1 MAYSSASI
9 ALARPPP
16 GRRKNNSREEHSV
29 KRRVPL
35 PCACVV
41 AGVLCCITSASAA
54 TGYDTVCRSA
64 AEESADLAA
73 RRITSQA
80 LVRDYQARIA
90 ALDGDIHAVIG
101 LSPRAMDAARA
112 SDARRGAGKLRGP
125 LDGLPILV
133 KDNID
138 IAGLPT
144 TAGSLALAAN
154 VRSVS
159 ATVVRNVTRA
169 GAVIL
174 GRTNLSEWAN
184 IRSEHSSSGW
194 SAVGGLTRNPYE
206 LDRTACGSSSG
217 SAAAVAAGMAAAA
230 IGTETDGSISC
241 PSSMNGLVGL
251 KPTVGLVSRNGIVP
265 ISHTQDTAGPITH
278 TVRDAAM
285 LLTAMA
291 GSDPADPA
299 TAGADAHRIDYTTA
313 LDPHALKGVRL
324 GVARFLLKGFTPAT
338 LGAFNR
344 ALAVLKARGAI
355 LVDVNDYNMEKIGK
369 NENLVLQTE
378 LKADLDSYLA
388 GSPPAVKSRTLA
400 QLIAFDDAHPEEMTW
415 FGQGYFIKAER
426 TRGLQDPAYVE
437 ARDTN
442 LRLAGPDGIDRLLRE
457 HGVVAL
463 ISPTQSPAWVIDLVN
478 GDAAGAGDSSLP
490 AVATYPYITVPMGEV
505 HGLPVGLSFIGPK
518 WSEARLLGLAYDYE
532 QASHEARPPTFA
544 VDVLHPRAVRSC
556 DAGISGPVT
565 ATPSDE

>member
-1 MAYSSASI
+1 M
-9 ALARPPP
+9 
-16 GRRKNNSREEHSV
+16 

-35 PCACVV
+35 PCAYTA
-41 AGVLCCITSASAA
+41 AGVLCCLSYVSAA
-54 TGYDTVCRSA
+54 SGYDTVCRSA

-73 RRITSQA
+73 HRITSQA
-80 LVRDYQARIA
+80 LVTDYRARIDA
-90 ALDGDIHAVIG
+90 HNDEIHAVIG
-101 LSPRAMDAARA
+101 LNPQAMAEARA
-112 SDARRGAGKLRGP
+112 SDARRASGKIRGP
-125 LDGLPILV
+125 MDGLPILV

-144 TAGSLALAAN
+144 TAGSLALAQN

-159 ATVVRNVTRA
+159 ATVVQNVTRA

-194 SAVGGLTRNPYE
+194 SGVGGLTRNPYM

-251 KPTVGLVSRNGIVP
+251 KPTVGLVSRSGIVP
-265 ISHTQDTAGPITH
+265 ISDTQDTAGPITH
-278 TVRDAAM
+278 TVRDAAI

-299 TAGADAHRIDYTTA
+299 TANADAHRSDYTTA
-313 LDPHALKGVRL
+313 LNSQALKGVRL

-338 LGAFNR
+338 LGVFNR
-344 ALAVLKARGAI
+344 ALAVLKAQGAT
-355 LVDVNDYNMEKIGK
+355 LVDVDHYDMAKIGR
-369 NENLVLQTE
+369 NENLVLSTE
-378 LKADLDSYLA
+378 LKADLNTYLA
-388 GSPPAVKSRTLA
+388 GSPPAVKTRTLA

-415 FGQGYFIKAER
+415 FGQGYFVKAER
-426 TRGLQDPAYVE
+426 TKGLQDPAYIK
-437 ARDTN
+437 ARATN

-457 HGVVAL
+457 HRVIAL
-463 ISPTQSPAWVIDLVN
+463 ISPTTSPAWVIDLVN
-478 GDAAGAGDSSLP
+478 GDSGGGSDSSLP
-490 AVATYPYITVPMGEV
+490 AIAAYPYITVPMGEV
-505 HGLPVGLSFIGPK
+505 HGLPVGLSFIGTK
-518 WSEARLLGLAYDYE
+518 WSEARLLGLAYGYE
-532 QASHEARPPTFA
+532 QASHAARQPTFA
-544 VDVLHPRAVRSC
+544 ADALHPRAAESC
-556 DAGISGPVT
+556 R
-565 ATPSDE
+565 

>member
-1 MAYSSASI
+1 M
-9 ALARPPP
+9 
-16 GRRKNNSREEHSV
+16 

-35 PCACVV
+35 SCAYIV
-41 AGVLCCITSASAA
+41 AGMLCCLNLASGAA
-54 TGYDTVCRSA
+54 GHNPVCRSA
-64 AEESADLAA
+64 SEESADLAA
-73 RRITSQA
+73 NRITSEA
-80 LVRDYQARIA
+80 LVGDYQSRIA
-90 ALDGDIHAVIG
+90 ALNGAIHAVIG
-101 LSPRAMDAARA
+101 LNPRAMIEARA
-112 SDARRGAGKLRGP
+112 ADARRAAGEARGP

-138 IAGLPT
+138 IAGVPT
-144 TAGSLALAAN
+144 TAGSLALAEN

-159 ATVVRNVTRA
+159 ATVVQNVTRA

-194 SAVGGLTRNPYE
+194 SAVGGLTRNPYM

-278 TVRDAAM
+278 TVRDAAI

-313 LDPHALKGVRL
+313 LNPHALQGVRL
-324 GVARFLLKGFTPAT
+324 GVARFLFKGFTPAT
-338 LGAFNR
+338 LGVFNR
-344 ALAVLKARGAI
+344 ALAVLKAQGAI
-355 LVDVNDYNMEKIGK
+355 LVDVDDYDMEKIGK

-388 GSPPAVKSRTLA
+388 GSPPAVKARSLA

-426 TRGLQDPAYVE
+426 TKGLQDPAYIK
-437 ARDTN
+437 ARATN
-442 LRLAGPDGIDRLLRE
+442 LRLA
-457 HGVVAL
+457 
-463 ISPTQSPAWVIDLVN
+463 
-478 GDAAGAGDSSLP
+478 
-490 AVATYPYITVPMGEV
+490 
-505 HGLPVGLSFIGPK
+505 
-518 WSEARLLGLAYDYE
+518 
-532 QASHEARPPTFA
+532 
-544 VDVLHPRAVRSC
+544 
-556 DAGISGPVT
+556 
-565 ATPSDE
+565 

>member
-1 MAYSSASI
+1 MAYSAASP
-9 ALARPPP
+9 ASGPEGGARAP
-16 GRRKNNSREEHSV
+16 STEEHFV
-29 KRRVPL
+29 KCRVPQS
-35 PCACVV
+35 CAYVV
-41 AGVLCCITSASAA
+41 AGMLCCLNLASAA
-54 TGYDTVCRSA
+54 AGHDPVCRSA
-64 AEESADLAA
+64 SQESADLAA
-73 RRITSQA
+73 NRITSEA
-80 LVRDYQARIA
+80 LVGEYQSRIA
-90 ALDGDIHAVIG
+90 ALNGEIHAVIG
-101 LSPRAMDAARA
+101 LNPRAPAEARA
-112 SDARRGAGKLRGP
+112 SDARRSARKVRGP

-138 IAGLPT
+138 IAGVPT
-144 TAGSLALAAN
+144 TAGSLALAEN

-159 ATVVRNVTRA
+159 ATVVQNVTRA

-194 SAVGGLTRNPYE
+194 SAVGGLTRNPYM

-278 TVRDAAM
+278 TVRDAAI

-291 GSDPADPA
+291 GSDPTDPA
-299 TAGADAHRIDYTTA
+299 TADADAHRIDYTTA
-313 LDPHALKGVRL
+313 LDPHALNGVRL

-338 LGAFNR
+338 LRVFKR
-344 ALAVLKARGAI
+344 ALAVLKERGAV
-355 LVDVNDYNMEKIGK
+355 LVDVNDYNMGQIAK

-415 FGQGYFIKAER
+415 FGQGYFIKAEH
-426 TRGLQDPAYVE
+426 TKGLKDPAYIK
-437 ARDTN
+437 ARATN

-457 HGVVAL
+457 HGVAAL

-478 GDAAGAGDSSLP
+478 GDAGGAGDSSLP

-505 HGLPVGLSFIGPK
+505 HGLPVGLSFIGAK

-532 QASHEARPPTFA
+532 QASHEARQPTFA
-544 VDVLHPRAVRSC
+544 TDVLHPRTARSC
-556 DAGISGPVT
+556 
-565 ATPSDE
+565 E

>member
-1 MAYSSASI
+1 MKRLVPRSCAYI
-9 ALARPPP
+9 A
-16 GRRKNNSREEHSV
+16 
-29 KRRVPL
+29 
-35 PCACVV
+35 
-41 AGVLCCITSASAA
+41 AGVLCCLTYVSAA
-54 TGYDTVCRSA
+54 AGYDTVCRSA
-64 AEESADLAA
+64 AEESGDLAA
-73 RRITSQA
+73 HRVTSQA
-80 LVRDYQARIA
+80 LVDDYRARIA
-90 ALDGDIHAVIG
+90 ALNPEIHAVIG
-101 LSPRAMDAARA
+101 LNPQAMAEARA
-112 SDARRGAGKLRGP
+112 SDARRATGKVRGP

-159 ATVVRNVTRA
+159 SAVAANLTRA

-194 SAVGGLTRNPYE
+194 SAVGGLTRNPYM

-251 KPTVGLVSRNGIVP
+251 KPTVGLVSRAGIVP
-265 ISHTQDTAGPITH
+265 ISHTQDTAGPITR
-278 TVRDAAM
+278 TVRDAAV

-299 TAGADAHRIDYTTA
+299 TASANAHRIDYTTA
-313 LDPHALKGVRL
+313 LNPHALQGVRL
-324 GVARFLLKGFTPAT
+324 GVARFLFKGFTPQT
-338 LGAFNR
+338 LRVFDR
-344 ALAVLKARGAI
+344 AVAVLKARGAI
-355 LVDVNDYNMEKIGK
+355 LVDIDDYHMEKIGK
-369 NENLVLQTE
+369 NEGLVLQTE

-388 GSPPAVKSRTLA
+388 GSPPAVKTRTLA

-415 FGQGYFIKAER
+415 FGQRYFVKAER
-426 TRGLQDPAYVE
+426 TKGLRDPAYLK
-437 ARDTN
+437 ARAAN
-442 LRLAGPDGIDRLLRE
+442 LRLAGPDGIDRLLKE

-478 GDAAGAGDSSLP
+478 GDSGGAGDSSLP

-532 QASHEARPPTFA
+532 QASHAARRPAFA
-544 VDVLHPRAVRSC
+544 ADVLHPRAAASC
-556 DAGISGPVT
+556 K
-565 ATPSDE
+565 